1 MLYMPK
7 FTLGGDSLDLK
18 DHLRALGMNEVFT
31 DRADFSGM
39 TGERNFF
46 IDSVMHQAVIEVG
59 SAFLSITSIFRWV
72 DVDICPFG
80 SWFESI

>member
-31 DRADFSGM
+31 GKADFSGM

-46 IDSVMHQAVIEVG
+46 IDSVMHQAVIEVS
-59 SAFLSITSIFRWV
+59 SAFLSITSNFRLV
-72 DVDICPFG
+72 DVNICLFG
-80 SWFESI
+80 RRRERF